1 MTEEIIEIVAGILE
15 VTADGIE
22 PDCDL
27 MEVLGADS
35 IDIVETI
42 AEIEDRKGIIIPE
55 DVIPDLR
62 CIRDIN
68 DCVQSILN
76 GKE

>member
-1 MTEEIIEIVAGILE
+1 MTEEITEIIAGILE
-15 VTADGIE
+15 VDADGID

-27 MEVLGADS
+27 MEALGADS

-42 AEIEDRKGIIIPE
+42 AEIEDQKGIIIPE

-68 DCVQSILN
+68 ECVKSLIN

>member
-1 MTEEIIEIVAGILE
+1 MTEEITEIIAGILE
-15 VTADGIE
+15 VDADGID

-68 DCVQSILN
+68 ECVKSLIN

>member
-1 MTEEIIEIVAGILE
+1 MTEEITEIVATILE
-15 VTADGIE
+15 VDADSID
-22 PDCDL
+22 PNCDL

-35 IDIVETI
+35 IDIIEAI

-68 DCVQSILN
+68 DCVKSLVE

>member
-1 MTEEIIEIVAGILE
+1 MTEEITEIIAGILE
-15 VTADGIE
+15 VDADGID

-42 AEIEDRKGIIIPE
+42 AEIEDRKGIIVPE

-68 DCVQSILN
+68 ECVKSLIN